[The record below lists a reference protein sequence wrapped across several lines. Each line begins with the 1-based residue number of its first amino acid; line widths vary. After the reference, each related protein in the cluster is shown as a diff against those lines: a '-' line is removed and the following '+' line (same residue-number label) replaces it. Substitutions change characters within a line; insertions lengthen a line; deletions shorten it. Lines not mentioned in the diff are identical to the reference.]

1 MIALMSELHLYS
13 PTVYLLHPP
22 LNGAPMST
30 TNKTIVQRFNQEVIA
45 QCRREAFEALVDEDF
60 VNHSAPSG
68 QPQGRE
74 GLWNTFKNVLHA
86 GLTDLQVE
94 VLDQVAEGDKV
105 TTRKRI
111 TGQHTGELLGIAATG
126 RQVVIEVMDIVRLR
140 DGQYIEH
147 WGINSLGSA
156 LAALRSA

>member
-1 MIALMSELHLYS
+1 MSATH
-13 PTVYLLHPP
+13 
-22 LNGAPMST
+22 
-30 TNKTIVQRFNQEVIA
+30 KTIVQRFNQEVIA
-45 QCRREAFEALVDEDF
+45 QCRREAFETLVADGF
-60 VNHSAPSG
+60 VNHSAAPG
-68 QPQGRE
+68 QDSGRE
-74 GLWNTFKNVLHA
+74 GLWHTFKHVLHA
-86 GLTDLQVE
+86 GLANLQVE

>member
-1 MIALMSELHLYS
+1 MSATH
-13 PTVYLLHPP
+13 
-22 LNGAPMST
+22 
-30 TNKTIVQRFNQEVIA
+30 KTIVQRFNQEVIA
-45 QCRREAFEALVDEDF
+45 QCRREAFEALVADGF
-60 VNHSAPSG
+60 VNHSAAPG
-68 QPQGRE
+68 QDSGRE
-74 GLWNTFKNVLHA
+74 GLWHTFKHVLHA
-86 GLTDLQVE
+86 GLANLQVE